1 MGIQV
6 RNLLLQATINIQ
18 NGCNQEENGEA
29 C

>member
-6 RNLLLQATINIQ
+6 RNLTLQATINLQ
-18 NGCNQEENGEA
+18 DGCNQEENGEA